1 MLFKFCSAFL
11 NLAELPTSVVLHTS
25 VPFGLQHV
33 EKTIPEA
40 EPILMEALKSSFP
53 DLPKPKASKCHKW
66 RYSQVLNISHHYF
79 YFVSYLCDKIIYQVT
94 KSYEDQPGVLE
105 LSQEPLLLV
114 GGDAF
119 THSNFDGC
127 VSSAEKIVQHLASKT
142 AKL

>member
-1 MLFKFCSAFL
+1 MPQVEIFSGSKHFSSLFLLCV
-11 NLAELPTSVVLHTS
+11 LP
-25 VPFGLQHV
+25 LQ
-33 EKTIPEA
+33 
-40 EPILMEALKSSFP
+40 
-53 DLPKPKASKCHKW
+53 
-66 RYSQVLNISHHYF
+66 QN
-79 YFVSYLCDKIIYQVT
+79 IYQVT

-142 AKL
+142 ANL

>member
-66 RYSQVLNISHHYF
+66 RYSQVLTSSSLF
-79 YFVSYLCDKIIYQVT
+79 LLCVLPLQHNIYQVT

>member
-1 MLFKFCSAFL
+1 MPQVEIFSGSKHFSSLFLLCV
-11 NLAELPTSVVLHTS
+11 LP
-25 VPFGLQHV
+25 LQH
-33 EKTIPEA
+33 
-40 EPILMEALKSSFP
+40 
-53 DLPKPKASKCHKW
+53 
-66 RYSQVLNISHHYF
+66 N
-79 YFVSYLCDKIIYQVT
+79 IYQVT